1 MPQTTLP
8 YTPCHCGSK
17 CSAYFSDED
26 IALFEISR
34 GPCYGQVSMIDEIE
48 IAPGEWEEVHCCEN
62 PAHLAYLDG

>member
-1 MPQTTLP
+1 M
-8 YTPCHCGSK
+8 
-17 CSAYFSDED
+17 SDED